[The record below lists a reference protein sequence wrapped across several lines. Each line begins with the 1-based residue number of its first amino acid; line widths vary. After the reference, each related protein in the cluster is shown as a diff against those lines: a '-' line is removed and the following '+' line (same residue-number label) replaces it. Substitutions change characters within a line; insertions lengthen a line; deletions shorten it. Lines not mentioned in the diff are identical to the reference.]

1 MTYYKYL
8 KIGLSVLLLCVLLVG
23 FSGDFSIFSI
33 FNNKNLVAKVDDIKI
48 TKDDFQSIVESEIN
62 AMQMNGEIK
71 PEEKIELQKDVLKN
85 LVNEKLLMKFAE
97 DLKIHISDDAMIDEI
112 KKSPVFSN
120 PDTGLFD
127 KKRFSDMLIQMGK
140 SEDEYLKEMKK
151 SLALYSVFY
160 VLNARE
166 NMPIKMRDEIVLN
179 SLNKV
184 RIIDEISIDSNKI
197 TFDKNANDGEIE
209 KYYKEHDDDFK
220 TSEYRKLN
228 YIIIND
234 KNFIDKVKI
243 EQSDLNKKTEEI
255 FNAMENKEIRD
266 FYNVI
271 CDEENHAKNLKQEL
285 VEAKNRIEF
294 LKNENNLKKEESCRV
309 SFLKEK
315 KITDLPEEYR
325 DFVFSLKKDEMSH
338 VKKTTFGYSFV
349 FIENIKNIDIKSL
362 LPEITEKIKN
372 ENAYRMMQ
380 KEIENI
386 KSDLIKNQN
395 LKIQDIE
402 KKYNLKMKEFEYFDD
417 DGYYKN
423 NLKKSIN
430 DDYAIS
436 RDTFNK
442 IYKSDKDKIG
452 IEENRGDYFIY
463 SVSDILQA
471 EKRDIESV
479 KDDIVEILASNF
491 KEKKSLE
498 ILNDAFNDLEKN
510 NLSLFDIEKKYGEFI
525 LVSKDQRIQHPEIV
539 KSMES
544 SPNVTF
550 ASEVIFSMNDMSK
563 KYIKIDNKIV
573 ILKNFEKNKM
583 NEVERSQYLDI
594 IERNMLFIENKEM
607 MESIFNYLRGKY
619 KVKIYEKGLIN

>member
-1 MTYYKYL
+1 
-8 KIGLSVLLLCVLLVG
+8 
-23 FSGDFSIFSI
+23 
-33 FNNKNLVAKVDDIKI
+33 
-48 TKDDFQSIVESEIN
+48 
-62 AMQMNGEIK
+62 
-71 PEEKIELQKDVLKN
+71 
-85 LVNEKLLMKFAE
+85 
-97 DLKIHISDDAMIDEI
+97 
-112 KKSPVFSN
+112 
-120 PDTGLFD
+120 
-127 KKRFSDMLIQMGK
+127 
-140 SEDEYLKEMKK
+140 MKK

-573 ILKNFEKNKM
+573 ILKNFEKKNVAQLT
-583 NEVERSQYLDI
+583 NRTGGGDC
-594 IERNMLFIENKEM
+594 
-607 MESIFNYLRGKY
+607 RGCRA
-619 KVKIYEKGLIN
+619 GA

>member
-1 MTYYKYL
+1 
-8 KIGLSVLLLCVLLVG
+8 
-23 FSGDFSIFSI
+23 
-33 FNNKNLVAKVDDIKI
+33 
-48 TKDDFQSIVESEIN
+48 
-62 AMQMNGEIK
+62 
-71 PEEKIELQKDVLKN
+71 
-85 LVNEKLLMKFAE
+85 
-97 DLKIHISDDAMIDEI
+97 
-112 KKSPVFSN
+112 
-120 PDTGLFD
+120 
-127 KKRFSDMLIQMGK
+127 
-140 SEDEYLKEMKK
+140 
-151 SLALYSVFY
+151 
-160 VLNARE
+160 
-166 NMPIKMRDEIVLN
+166 
-179 SLNKV
+179 
-184 RIIDEISIDSNKI
+184 
-197 TFDKNANDGEIE
+197 
-209 KYYKEHDDDFK
+209 
-220 TSEYRKLN
+220 
-228 YIIIND
+228 
-234 KNFIDKVKI
+234 
-243 EQSDLNKKTEEI
+243 
-255 FNAMENKEIRD
+255 
-266 FYNVI
+266 
-271 CDEENHAKNLKQEL
+271 
-285 VEAKNRIEF
+285 
-294 LKNENNLKKEESCRV
+294 
-309 SFLKEK
+309 
-315 KITDLPEEYR
+315 
-325 DFVFSLKKDEMSH
+325 
-338 VKKTTFGYSFV
+338 
-349 FIENIKNIDIKSL
+349 
-362 LPEITEKIKN
+362 
-372 ENAYRMMQ
+372 
-380 KEIENI
+380 
-386 KSDLIKNQN
+386 
-395 LKIQDIE
+395 
-402 KKYNLKMKEFEYFDD
+402 MKEFDYFDD

-525 LVSKDQRIQHPEIV
+525 VVSKDKRIKHPEIV